1 MLLFGKDYLEREND
15 RQELLPPPLAD
26 TETDADQ
33 SPDDERK
40 KWYQKTLCSNI
51 PTPIHLYLYLYIHV
65 TLPTYHRALLFA

>member
-40 KWYQKTLCSNI
+40 NGIRKHFVFCGKI
-51 PTPIHLYLYLYIHV
+51 G
-65 TLPTYHRALLFA
+65 REAL

>member
-40 KWYQKTLCSNI
+40 KWYQKRREKKELENEKQ
-51 PTPIHLYLYLYIHV
+51 
-65 TLPTYHRALLFA
+65 